1 MIGKRRLNL
10 SVLMEEMLLEK
21 NPAAMSCN
29 FDIYQAEES
38 VLKERRKTVN
48 KPGHNGIIH
57 ELSTPDGINLGYYNV
72 TSTEPG
78 KVIIKNTNPFVQLTY
93 TISGNK
99 SYEVNSGKQR
109 LLSFKKQ
116 EYNYLFFTK
125 ENVHLNWEPGE
136 RLEIF
141 ELGVSPELMLNYL
154 PQQHPF
160 YELLHRSIEKN
171 EPAPMSSS
179 NLFLQ
184 TESNSILYKMIN
196 CPLDARYKQLYIKSK
211 LGELLSIELDAFE
224 QSLLASRGKAEKPG
238 TLRPI
243 DIERMHQARNIIIS
257 NLQSPCSLIDL
268 AHQVGTNDAY
278 LKRHFKAVFGTTVFG
293 YLHIVKMNEAKELLQ
308 AGVSI
313 TEVTN
318 LTGYK
323 YVSHFNRAF
332 KKHFGIGPGKIS
344 K

>member
-1 MIGKRRLNL
+1 MNELT
-10 SVLMEEMLLEK
+10 LEK
-21 NPAAMSCN
+21 NPATMYCS
-29 FDIYQAEES
+29 FDIYQSEDS
-38 VLKERRKTVN
+38 LLKERRKAVN
-48 KPGHNGIIH
+48 KPGHNGIVY
-57 ELSTPDGINLGYYNV
+57 ELSSPDGINLGYYNV

-78 KVIIKNTNPFVQLTY
+78 KVVIKNTNPFVQLTY
-93 TISGNK
+93 TVSGNK
-99 SYEVNSGKQR
+99 SYEVNNR

-116 EYNYLFFTK
+116 EYNYLFFPK
-125 ENVHLNWEPGE
+125 ENVHLNWQPGE

-141 ELGVSPELMLNYL
+141 ELSVSPERMLQYL
-154 PQQHPF
+154 PQEHPF
-160 YELLHRSIEKN
+160 YALLHRSIEKN

-196 CPLDARYKQLYIKSK
+196 CPLDGRYKQLYITSK
-211 LGELLSIELDAFE
+211 LGELLSLELDAFE
-224 QSLLASRGKAEKPG
+224 QSISASRGKIQKPN
-238 TLRPI
+238 TLRSI

-278 LKRHFKAVFGTTVFG
+278 LKRHFKEVFGTTVFG
-293 YLHIVKMNEAKELLQ
+293 YLHIVKMNQAKELLHS
-308 AGVSI
+308 GVSI
-313 TEVTN
+313 TEVAT

-332 KKHFGIGPGKIS
+332 KKHFGLGPGKIG